1 MALESRVLSTDEFK
15 AFSKKVV
22 PYLSVMTHIEGRKDD
37 DLLTVYGFRGFP
49 SLAFLDAEGNK
60 IKDQRERTVKGF
72 QATADYLG
80 LKAKVE
86 AGDKSAAIPYFFAQ
100 MKLGDIDFKG
110 AQKKVKTLKLS
121 KEQMA
126 HYTEALIPLLATLP
140 LDAAKIELKG
150 LKLSEKQ
157 YANAQRV
164 LMSSEI
170 MNHLKTF
177 RQDRGAAAKA
187 AFYKMWKEGR
197 TPTDMSQRPTL
208 IFWDLLLRK
217 AGEDSDLE
225 LMAVAWGKMRPIYKK
240 NPRAA
245 QFVET
250 QDAKLEKLKKNGA
263 DDDDGDNDHDDGD
276 NDHDDGDHDDDDGDD
291 DHDKDG
297 DKHK

>member
-1 MALESRVLSTDEFK
+1 MQLESRVLSTDDFK
-15 AFSKKVV
+15 AFSKNVV

-60 IKDQRERTVKGF
+60 IKVQAERSVKGF

-110 AQKKVKTLKLS
+110 AQEKVKTLKLS
-121 KEQMA
+121 DEQMA
-126 HYTEALIPLLATLP
+126 QYTEALIPLLATLP
-140 LDAAKIELKG
+140 LDVAKIELKG

-157 YANAQRV
+157 HAKAQQV

-197 TPTDMSQRPTL
+197 TPTDMDQRPTL

-225 LMAVAWGKMRPIYKK
+225 LMEIAWGKMRPVYKK

-245 QFVET
+245 RFIEQ
-250 QDAKLEKLKKNGA
+250 QDAKLEQLKKNGDDDDDGHD
-263 DDDDGDNDHDDGD
+263 DDDDGDDDH
-276 NDHDDGDHDDDDGDD
+276 DDGDD